1 MFPHCRVAV
10 LLMLASLILSACGGV
25 AVRGYSESEH
35 IERPE
40 DPPQT
45 LAILPTADLSGHPE
59 LAEVFRESLY
69 RAVSVLPY
77 KDKELAEIDAVMA
90 TLAYQHQCSP
100 AQLPESALVTPDL
113 ADYVV
118 FTRLEKVGRLYLL
131 LYAHVR
137 YDLHLAMVDTR
148 TRRVI
153 YRNHFV
159 VRDWTGGATI
169 SPLGLLERSFSSI
182 LQLRGKRM
190 NESMEEGAEKIAD
203 ALPCPVY
210 VETPPL
216 SETTRIA
223 QLPSPPI
230 P

>member
-1 MFPHCRVAV
+1 MLSRCRVAV
-10 LLMLASLILSACGGV
+10 LLMLASLILGACRGV
-25 AVRGYSESEH
+25 AVRGYSESEYF
-35 IERPE
+35 ECPE

-59 LAEVFRESLY
+59 LAETFRESLY

-77 KDKELAEIDAVMA
+77 RDKELAEIDAALA
-90 TLAYQHQCSP
+90 TLAYQRQCSP

-113 ADYVV
+113 ADCVL
-118 FTRLEKVGRLYLL
+118 FTRLEEVGRLYLL

-148 TRRVI
+148 SRRVI
-153 YRNHFV
+153 YRNRFV

-169 SPLGLLERSFSSI
+169 SPLGLLERGFSS
-182 LQLRGKRM
+182 LMQLRGKRM
-190 NESMEEGAEKIAD
+190 NESMEEGAEKIAET
-203 ALPCPVY
+203 LPCPVY

-216 SETTRIA
+216 SDPTRVA
-223 QLPSPPI
+223 QLSSPPI